1 LRLSKQRARGAV
13 VAGVAEVVAGAEEVE
28 EVEEAEEAG
37 EAEVAGVEISLLRR
51 RNIL

>member
-1 LRLSKQRARGAV
+1 
-13 VAGVAEVVAGAEEVE
+13 VAEVVAGAEEVE